1 MDTKPTTTAWDAGL
15 PEMATEGLQPFYDEL
30 QGHEVDAARELHGGD
45 RKHVS
50 QRTADKRV
58 MLDARRLQ
66 NALDTIGRLPDK
78 GESFHIVTWKRFSL
92 WHVVKATLAL
102 AKPVTISRLTVATLG
117 FSKDNLDELLQL
129 LDCGDIGRV
138 DFLYSVYFKS
148 NERQSC
154 ERLTHELTTRGHRV
168 VAMLTHAKVLLVEL
182 TDGRGFT
189 VESSANLRSCASIEQ
204 ITMTQDADLTA
215 FHRKWIDEILTEAA
229 PRHKG
234 VETLPHLTGK
244 ATGPEAAR

>member
-15 PEMATEGLQPFYDEL
+15 PELATEGLQPFYDEL

-66 NALDTIGRLPDK
+66 NALDTIGRLPNK

-92 WHVVKATLAL
+92 WHIVKATLAL

-117 FSKDNLDELLQL
+117 FPRDNLEELLQL
-129 LDCGDIGRV
+129 LDRGDIARL

-148 NERQSC
+148 NERENC
-154 ERLTHELTTRGHRV
+154 ERLAHELGTRGHRV
-168 VAMLTHAKVLLVEL
+168 VAMLTHAKILLIEL
-182 TDGRGFT
+182 TDGRKFT
-189 VESSANLRSCASIEQ
+189 AESSANLRSCSSIEN
-204 ITMTQDADLTA
+204 ITLTHDPALFGFHADWMQSI
-215 FHRKWIDEILTEAA
+215 FTEAT
-229 PRHKG
+229 R
-234 VETLPHLTGK
+234 
-244 ATGPEAAR
+244 